1 MSGFLDD
8 HWNRAKIL
16 WILFAVGSL
25 TLKLFYLG
33 YAILIAATVMS
44 FIWKKD
50 AQGDVYSHF
59 SQQVKVFIIFIAAAI
74 ILALLG
80 VLLTKIS
87 YVLFW
92 VLRLAVVGV
101 AVIGFMKAND
111 KKIMDLIK

>member
-8 HWNRAKIL
+8 HWNRAKLL

-25 TLKLFYLG
+25 TLGLFYLG

-50 AQGDVYSHF
+50 AQGDVCSHF
-59 SQQVKVFIIFIAAAI
+59 SQQVKVFIIFAAATI
-74 ILALLG
+74 ILIVLAL
-80 VLLTKIS
+80 LLTKIS
-87 YVLFW
+87 IILFW

-111 KKIMDLIK
+111 KKLMNLIK